1 MRAVVQRVS
10 EASVSVS
17 GQVISDIKQG
27 FLVLLGV
34 NEDDTEED
42 MKWVAKKIAG
52 MRIFTDS
59 EGKMN
64 LNLEQVEGDI
74 LLVSQFT
81 LYADTK
87 RGNRPGFSR
96 AASFDLGNE
105 LYEATAAELRNYGL
119 TVKTGKYGADMQV
132 LLVNDGPVTIILDS
146 LERV

>member
-17 GQVISDIKQG
+17 GQVISYIKQG

>member
-10 EASVSVS
+10 EAKVSIAEH
-17 GQVISDIKQG
+17 VISEIKQG

-34 NEDDTEED
+34 SEDDTEED
-42 MKWVAKKIAG
+42 MKWISKKIAG

-96 AASFDLGNE
+96 AAGFDLGE
-105 LYEATAAELRNYGL
+105 DLYKKTAAELRNYNL
-119 TVKTGKYGADMQV
+119 TVKTGEYGADMQV
-132 LLVNDGPVTIILDS
+132 SLINDGPVTIILDS
-146 LERV
+146 LDKK

>member
-10 EASVSVS
+10 EAKVSIAEH
-17 GQVISDIKQG
+17 VISEINQG

-34 NEDDTEED
+34 SEDDTEED
-42 MKWVAKKIAG
+42 MKWISKKIAG

-96 AASFDLGNE
+96 AAGFDLGE
-105 LYEATAAELRNYGL
+105 DLYKKTAAELRNYNL
-119 TVKTGKYGADMQV
+119 TVKTGEYGADMQV
-132 LLVNDGPVTIILDS
+132 SLINDGPVTIILDS
-146 LERV
+146 LDKK